1 LILAR
6 GTPNGRGEGGAV
18 WPSIIVK
25 GASHLWRRSGAA
37 GGGGFMPL
45 NGVVSDHKQQ
55 GDLLLAPIWF
65 IRDHNR
71 LDDPV
76 SALSG
81 SFAIT
86 SNEVTCSWLGSGPFP
101 ITIV

>member
-1 LILAR
+1 M
-6 GTPNGRGEGGAV
+6 V

-25 GASHLWRRSGAA
+25 GGSHLWRRSGAA

-65 IRDHNR
+65 ICDHNR
-71 LDDPV
+71 LDDPGPWLR
-76 SALSG
+76 SE
-81 SFAIT
+81 SF
-86 SNEVTCSWLGSGPFP
+86 S
-101 ITIV
+101 ITIDETVTG